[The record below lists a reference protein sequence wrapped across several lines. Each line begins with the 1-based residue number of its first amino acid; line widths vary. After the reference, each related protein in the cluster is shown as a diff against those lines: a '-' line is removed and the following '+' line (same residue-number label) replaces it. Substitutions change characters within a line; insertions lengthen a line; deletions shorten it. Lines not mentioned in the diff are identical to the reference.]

1 MASRSAAAEA
11 RRRRI
16 LERGTDRLNRIA
28 LGNSAGV
35 LHESGQSD
43 GSIDS
48 TSVSAE
54 CPSLNSER
62 APRPEPQQRSDAHI
76 QASGQ
81 HLGKDAAHLE
91 AVSGEDHGMKP
102 AHKDCTPEEPRNLQ
116 QDSRHKTAHSAVQS
130 RSDRWAQSSC
140 SAAEDIQGLQSNSAA
155 LLGSRQALTSAVQR
169 THSSRL
175 ALAALMPILARRAAA
190 GCAQSGA
197 SYWHGLGCSLA
208 NMPLVY
214 LLLMHV
220 LLIAAAAAPLL
231 ATGESMMAQGPRI
244 EKGLL
249 SSQPVRLLARMM
261 GIQQAL
267 TQLKAALKIM
277 KGFVDAVAVYI
288 FMAALTCTLEAQ
300 MGSRAWFNQSWTPA

>member
-35 LHESGQSD
+35 VMCNALSCYHGPHPEVLCLKLYGDAAGIVHESGQSD

-54 CPSLNSER
+54 CPSLSSER

-76 QASGQ
+76 QASAQ

-91 AVSGEDHGMKP
+91 AVSGDDHGMKP
-102 AHKDCTPEEPRNLQ
+102 AHTDCTPEEPRNLQ

-140 SAAEDIQGLQSNSAA
+140 SAAEDIQGLQSKSAA
-155 LLGSRQALTSAVQR
+155 LLGSGRQACSSLCAMLRSSA
-169 THSSRL
+169 S
-175 ALAALMPILARRAAA
+175 
-190 GCAQSGA
+190 
-197 SYWHGLGCSLA
+197 
-208 NMPLVY
+208 
-214 LLLMHV
+214 
-220 LLIAAAAAPLL
+220 
-231 ATGESMMAQGPRI
+231 
-244 EKGLL
+244 
-249 SSQPVRLLARMM
+249 
-261 GIQQAL
+261 
-267 TQLKAALKIM
+267 
-277 KGFVDAVAVYI
+277 
-288 FMAALTCTLEAQ
+288 
-300 MGSRAWFNQSWTPA
+300 